1 MTLLR
6 DELGP
11 HGKADEVR
19 LRDAGF
25 RWGDKGTHTSR
36 TIMLDELRAVLEN
49 CRPDATRDDYLT
61 AIHEDN
67 CLGKRTA
74 ATRKLSSQRLSELH
88 ALDPRVPLF
97 RVMRRCW
104 YADRD
109 GQPIL
114 ALLLALARDPLLR
127 ASAPPVLRMRPGEE
141 LARQQMTEALTRA
154 VGSRLSE
161 STLDKVVRN
170 AASSWTQ
177 SGHLKG
183 RGRKVRQ
190 TVTPTAT
197 TTSFALLL
205 GYLAGKRGEALFE
218 SLWAQVLDAPAGELM
233 HLAIDARRLGFLDMS
248 QSGGVIEVAF
258 SRLLAPDE
266 RR

>member
-1 MTLLR
+1 MPSIR
-6 DELGP
+6 
-11 HGKADEVR
+11 R
-19 LRDAGF
+19 
-25 RWGDKGTHTSR
+25 
-36 TIMLDELRAVLEN
+36 
-49 CRPDATRDDYLT
+49 
-61 AIHEDN
+61 
-67 CLGKRTA
+67 CL
-74 ATRKLSSQRLSELH
+74 
-88 ALDPRVPLF
+88 LF

-109 GQPIL
+109 GQAIL
-114 ALLLALARDPLLR
+114 AMLLALARDPLLR

-141 LARQQMTEALTRA
+141 LARQQMTDALSRA

-190 TVTPTAT
+190 TRHADGGDHGLRPA
-197 TTSFALLL
+197 SWLPRRH
-205 GYLAGKRGEALFE
+205 AGAALFE

-233 HLAIDARRLGFLDMS
+233 HLAMDARRLGFLDMS
-248 QSGGVIEVAF
+248 QSGGVIDVAF